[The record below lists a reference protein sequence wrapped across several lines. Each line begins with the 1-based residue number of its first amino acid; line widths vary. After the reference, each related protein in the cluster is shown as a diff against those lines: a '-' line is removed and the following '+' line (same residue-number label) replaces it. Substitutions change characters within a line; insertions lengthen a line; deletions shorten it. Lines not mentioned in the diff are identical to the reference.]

1 MKGNLCP
8 ALGRW
13 GKAENSFCICRFC
26 YLQLKV
32 IFMHISHSGWQIR
45 VQEELGHKQVW
56 APKNWCFQIVVLE
69 KNLESALDFKEIK
82 PINPKGNQPLI
93 FIGRTVA
100 EAEAPIVW
108 PPDAKSWLIGRDP
121 DAGKDWGQEE
131 KRVTED
137 EWLHSITD
145 YGHEFEQ
152 TLGNSER

>member
-1 MKGNLCP
+1 MLVRSVYVNKHLNEGKCMP
-8 ALGRW
+8 CIGQMREGR
-13 GKAENSFCICRFC
+13 ELFLHLSILSYFR
-26 YLQLKV
+26 LKV

-56 APKNWCFQIVVLE
+56 VPKNWCFQIVVLE
-69 KNLESALDFKEIK
+69 KNLESALDFKKIK

-93 FIGRTVA
+93 FIGTTVA

-121 DAGKDWGQEE
+121 DAGKDWGQEV

-137 EWLHSITD
+137 KMVW
-145 YGHEFEQ
+145 
-152 TLGNSER
+152 